1 MPLDSPEA
9 YERLGEH
16 LCAVDP
22 ILEEFCRETGFAR
35 RTTGISRYP
44 MRRLDLHRE
53 VSWFIEL
60 RMDED
65 ERGERYDTFFPDI
78 PYTLSGGAWV
88 DREGRRYADVSA
100 VTFSRLPFQQLPSRL
115 PDGLRDTWQRIQRFS
130 LDYLLA
136 RGPVELRIGT

>member
-78 PYTLSGGAWV
+78 PYTLSGGAWLPGCALPELQGK
-88 DREGRRYADVSA
+88 DLRTENFFLKLGGR
-100 VTFSRLPFQQLPSRL
+100 TFFRASTGTAGDYGTSRA
-115 PDGLRDTWQRIQRFS
+115 
-130 LDYLLA
+130 A
-136 RGPVELRIGT
+136 RGWA